1 MIDELERAISLT
13 APVLVGL
20 VAHGLCMKF
29 GWLMRQAVPID
40 AGHTFRGRRFLGENK
55 TWRGVI
61 AVGFGT
67 AIGFL
72 LRAEW
77 SDASQLATEPAWL
90 HRLSASTFAFGL
102 FVGVSAMLFELPNSF
117 VKRQLDIRPGEQG
130 HRATGFIF
138 YVVDQIDMLVGI
150 CLALAFAVPVT
161 PQFVLWS
168 AVFLFVAHQIITVI
182 GYGLGMRATWR

>member
-1 MIDELERAISLT
+1 MIDELVRAVSLS

-29 GWLMRQAVPID
+29 GWLSAWAVPID
-40 AGHTFRGRRFLGENK
+40 AGRTFRGRRLLGANK
-55 TWRGVI
+55 TYRGVI

-77 SDASQLATEPAWL
+77 IGANQAATEPAWL
-90 HRLSASTFAFGL
+90 HQLSVGTFAYGL

-130 HRATGFIF
+130 RRVTGALF
-138 YVVDQIDMLVGI
+138 YVIDQIDMLVGI
-150 CLALAFAVPVT
+150 CLALAFAVSISL
-161 PQFVLWS
+161 QFILWS
-168 AVFLFVAHQIITVI
+168 AAFLFVAHQIITVI